1 MISALELALTLLQG
15 ILSAAKVKGLAP
27 EVIADIAAAVQKLE
41 SVRGTDVTFQQLESL
56 RVQPKW

>member
-15 ILSAAKVKGLAP
+15 ILAAAKVQGVAP